1 MSIEQDAQKS
11 QIEEEIK
18 KLKISNQ
25 DLIKKNKVTFLQHS
39 KSYNF
44 LLLKIGQLREIFDH
58 DLCSAI
64 TLIYSICYRTVKL
77 KLLYPPSWSWRSYTA
92 TGSRL

>member
-1 MSIEQDAQKS
+1 MQKAYHDLKEQALRMSIEQDAQKS

-39 KSYNF
+39 KSFENF
-44 LLLKIGQLREIFDH
+44 GRYLIMICAQLSLWSILFVLGQ
-58 DLCSAI
+58 
-64 TLIYSICYRTVKL
+64 
-77 KLLYPPSWSWRSYTA
+77 
-92 TGSRL
+92 

>member
-1 MSIEQDAQKS
+1 MQKAYHDLKEQALRMSIEQDAQKS

-44 LLLKIGQLREIFDH
+44 LLLKNWATSGDI
-58 DLCSAI
+58 
-64 TLIYSICYRTVKL
+64 
-77 KLLYPPSWSWRSYTA
+77 WSWFVLSYHFD
-92 TGSRL
+92 LFYLL

>member
-44 LLLKIGQLREIFDH
+44 LLLKN
-58 DLCSAI
+58 
-64 TLIYSICYRTVKL
+64 
-77 KLLYPPSWSWRSYTA
+77 WA
-92 TGSRL
+92 TSGDI